1 MLKWHINGETRRTFV
16 TIPGGHGVF
25 YSHPRK
31 GEPPMSVPHHDA
43 PLGETAATLR
53 RGDLDPGEYVDE
65 LIDRI
70 DAVDGNLRAFLTECD
85 RRERLQDEVAALLD
99 RYPDPDD
106 RPPLFGVPVGVKDN
120 MHAEDFE
127 TRAGTAVPPELFQ
140 GPEATCVSRL
150 KDAGAVVLG
159 KTVTTGFAGGGPGL
173 TRNPHDLEHT
183 PGGSSSGSAA
193 AVAAGI
199 CPLATGTQTAGSVGR
214 PAAYCGIVG
223 VKPSF
228 GRIPRDGVI
237 ERSETAD
244 HVGAFAQDVA
254 GITLAAEVLCDDWG
268 AVPAPEGLPTLGVPE
283 GTYLDAASSEGRAAF
298 EAHVSRLEAAGCDTE
313 RVRVPLFED
322 YQSIDRQHHR
332 MTRAELA
339 LVHEPWFDD
348 YEAFY
353 RTPMAGAIRE
363 GREVSAGELARGR
376 AVARELR
383 DQLDGLLDEHDIDA
397 WVAPGAPG
405 PAPETIRSTGDPA
418 MNRPWTYAGVPVLSL
433 PAGTAENG
441 LPLGLQ
447 FAGRFGADETLL
459 GWGSALSDALSV
471 NA

>member
-1 MLKWHINGETRRTFV
+1 
-16 TIPGGHGVF
+16 
-25 YSHPRK
+25 
-31 GEPPMSVPHHDA
+31 MSVTRHDA
-43 PLGETAATLR
+43 PLAETASALR
-53 RGDLDPGEYVDE
+53 RGDLDPGEYVDR
-65 LIDRI
+65 LCDRI
-70 DAVDGNLRAFLTECD
+70 DTVDGDLRAILTECG
-85 RRERLQDEVAALLD
+85 RRERLRSEVESLVA
-99 RYPDPDD
+99 RYSNPDD

-120 MHAEDFE
+120 MHAEGFE

-150 KDAGAVVLG
+150 REAGAVVLG

-173 TRNPHDLEHT
+173 TRNPHDLDHT

-193 AVAAGI
+193 AVAAGL

-214 PAAYCGIVG
+214 PAAFCGIVG
-223 VKPSF
+223 FKPSF

-237 ERSETAD
+237 ERSATAD
-244 HVGAFAQDVA
+244 HVGMFTQDVP
-254 GITLAAEVLCDDWG
+254 GITVAAGVLCEDWG
-268 AVPAPEGLPTLGVPE
+268 TVPASEELPTLGVPE
-283 GTYLDAASSEGRAAF
+283 GTYLDAAEPEGRAAF
-298 EAHVSRLEAAGCDTE
+298 EAHVSLLEDAGCEIE
-313 RVRVPLFED
+313 RIRVPHFED
-322 YQSIDRQHHR
+322 YETLDRLHHR

-339 LVHEPWFDD
+339 LVHESWFDD

-353 RTPMAGAIRE
+353 RTPMAESIRE

-376 AVARELR
+376 AVARDLR
-383 DQLDGLLDEHDIDA
+383 DQLDSLLDEHGLDA

-405 PAPETIRSTGDPA
+405 PAPETIRSTGNPA
-418 MNRPWTYAGVPVLSL
+418 MNRPWTFAGVPVLSL

-459 GWGSALSDALSV
+459 GWGRALSEALSV
-471 NA
+471 SA

>member
-1 MLKWHINGETRRTFV
+1 MTDS
-16 TIPGGHGVF
+16 GGHGGF
-25 YSHPRK
+25 YSHPRY
-31 GEPPMSVPHHDA
+31 GGLQMSVPRHDE
-43 PLGETAATLR
+43 PLGQTAAALR
-53 RGDLDPGEYVDE
+53 RGDLDPREYVDQ
-65 LIDRI
+65 LCDRI
-70 DAVDGNLRAFLTECD
+70 DAVDGDLRAFLTECG
-85 RRERLQDEVAALLD
+85 RRERLRSEVESLLD
-99 RYPDPDD
+99 RHPDPDD

-120 MHAEDFE
+120 THAAGFE

-140 GPEATCVSRL
+140 GPEATCVGRL
-150 KDAGAVVLG
+150 RDAGALVLG

-173 TRNPHDLEHT
+173 TRNPHDLDHT

-193 AVAAGI
+193 AVAAGL

-214 PAAYCGIVG
+214 PAAFCGIVG
-223 VKPSF
+223 FKPSF

-244 HVGAFAQDVA
+244 HVGAFAQDVS

-268 AVPAPEGLPTLGVPE
+268 TVPAPEGLPALGVPE
-283 GTYLDAASSEGRAAF
+283 GTYLDAAEAEGRAAF
-298 EAHVSRLEAAGCDTE
+298 EAHVSRLEAAGCSIE
-313 RVRVPLFED
+313 RIRVPLFED
-322 YQSIDRQHHR
+322 YEALDRLHHR

-353 RTPMAGAIRE
+353 RTPMAEAIRE
-363 GREVSAGELARGR
+363 GREISAGELARGR
-376 AVARELR
+376 AMAEALREE
-383 DQLDGLLDEHDIDA
+383 LDALLVEHGLDA

-418 MNRPWTYAGVPVLSL
+418 MNRPWTYAGVPVLSV

-447 FAGRFGADETLL
+447 VAGQFGADEELL
-459 GWGSALSDALSV
+459 GWGPALSDALSV
-471 NA
+471 SA

>member
-1 MLKWHINGETRRTFV
+1 
-16 TIPGGHGVF
+16 
-25 YSHPRK
+25 
-31 GEPPMSVPHHDA
+31 MSVPRHDE
-43 PLGETAATLR
+43 PLGETAAALR
-53 RGDLDPGEYVDE
+53 RGDLDPAAYVDR
-65 LIDRI
+65 LCDRI
-70 DAVDGNLRAFLTECD
+70 DAVDGDLRAFLTDCD
-85 RRERLQDEVAALLD
+85 RRERLHGAVESLVD

-120 MHAEDFE
+120 THVDGFE

-140 GPEATCVSRL
+140 GHEATCVTRL
-150 KDAGAVVLG
+150 TDAGALVLG

-173 TRNPHDLEHT
+173 TRNPHDLDHT

-193 AVAAGI
+193 AVAAGL

-214 PAAYCGIVG
+214 PAAFCGIVG
-223 VKPSF
+223 FKPTF

-244 HVGAFAQDVA
+244 HVGAFAQDVP
-254 GITLAAEVLCDDWG
+254 GITLAAGVLCDDWG
-268 AVPAPEGLPTLGVPE
+268 TVPDPEGLPTLGVPG

-298 EAHVSRLEAAGCDTE
+298 EAHVSRLEAAGCSIE

-322 YQSIDRQHHR
+322 YETLDRRHHR

-353 RTPMAGAIRE
+353 RTPMAEAIRE

-376 AVARELR
+376 AVARDLREEL
-383 DQLDGLLDEHDIDA
+383 DALLVEHDLDA

-405 PAPETIRSTGDPA
+405 PAPETIRNTGDPA

-459 GWGSALSDALSV
+459 GWGPALSEALSV
-471 NA
+471 SA